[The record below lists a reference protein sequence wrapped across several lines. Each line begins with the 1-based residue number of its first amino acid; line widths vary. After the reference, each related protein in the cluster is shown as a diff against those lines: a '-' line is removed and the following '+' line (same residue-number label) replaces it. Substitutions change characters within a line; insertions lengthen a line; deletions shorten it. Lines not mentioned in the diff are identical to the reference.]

1 MLFWCMYVFVR
12 PSRPHPPPLPTID
25 TGRWP
30 CSLNIHIR
38 IDNVKAMCLQWQGR
52 AGDAAELLAEHVR
65 TCQGAS
71 LCGGTV

>member
-1 MLFWCMYVFVR
+1 MYVVLVYVCICKTFT
-12 PSRPHPPPLPTID
+12 PPPPTID

-38 IDNVKAMCLQWQGR
+38 IDNVKVMCLQWQGR